1 MKRII
6 IDTDFLLDCAKW
18 KIDLFSGFEKACDFH
33 YELCILDKTLE
44 ELEGKEGSK
53 LAKTY
58 ATRLK
63 VIETSMDKPVDELIL
78 EMGPCIVA
86 TQDKELKEKLKKA
99 HFSLMTIRQKKY
111 FVM

>member
-6 IDTDFLLDCAKW
+6 VDTDFLLDCAKW
-18 KIDLFSGFEKACDFH
+18 KIDIFSEFEKACDFQ
-33 YELCILDKTLE
+33 YELCVLDKTLE
-44 ELEGKEGSK
+44 ELEGKEGAK

-58 ATRLK
+58 AKRMK
-63 VIETSMDKPVDELIL
+63 MIETAMDKPVDALIL
-78 EMGPCIVA
+78 GMEPCIVA

-99 HFSLMTIRQKKY
+99 NFSIITIRQKKY